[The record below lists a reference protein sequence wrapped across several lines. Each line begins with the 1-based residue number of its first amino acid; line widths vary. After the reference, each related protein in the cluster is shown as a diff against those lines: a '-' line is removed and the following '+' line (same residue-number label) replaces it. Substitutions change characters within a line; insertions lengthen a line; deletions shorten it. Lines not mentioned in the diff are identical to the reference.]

1 MPQPHPQR
9 SRFLCPVLC
18 PALGAALLLTATG
31 SGCDPVTAKRTTQQF
46 TPVEKGTK
54 VDVRTQNGWI
64 KVIQGRPGLVAITTH
79 RRASALVGK
88 KGLDQMKV
96 QVKKVGS
103 VLRIRGTHP
112 KDPSQRRYQLN
123 FVVKV
128 PPRTKVTLRSARGDL
143 RIFGAICD
151 VDGETHRGEVRAMN
165 VEGTMKLRTHA
176 GNIFLVGE
184 VPRFDVESALGDIR
198 LSLAPTAKPLTGA
211 SRAVAKRGDISF
223 TAGPRCGAQV
233 TAQARAGAV
242 KSDWPPESVKPHW
255 LRTQLGTGAA
265 TVSLLTH
272 KGRIGIHKASTRVH
286 KVQ

>member
-1 MPQPHPQR
+1 MPLPHPKR
-9 SRFLCPVLC
+9 GPLLF
-18 PALGAALLLTATG
+18 ALIGAASLLVTTTG
-31 SGCDPVTAKRTTQQF
+31 GCDPVTAKRATQQF
-46 TPVEKGTK
+46 IPVEPGTK

-64 KVIQGRPGLVAITTH
+64 KVIQGRPGMVAITTH

-96 QVKKVGS
+96 RVKKVGG

-112 KDPSQRRYQLN
+112 TDPNQRRYQLN

-151 VDGETHRGEVRAMN
+151 VDGETRRGEVRAMN
-165 VEGTMKLRTHA
+165 VEGTMKLRTQA
-176 GNIFLVGE
+176 GNIFLVGQ

-198 LSLAPTAKPLTGA
+198 LSLDPAAKPLTGA
-211 SRAVAKRGDISF
+211 SRAVAKQGDISF

-233 TAQARAGAV
+233 TARARAGAV
-242 KSDWPPESVKPHW
+242 KSEWPPESVKPHW

-272 KGRIGIHKASTRVH
+272 KGRIRIHKAANRVH